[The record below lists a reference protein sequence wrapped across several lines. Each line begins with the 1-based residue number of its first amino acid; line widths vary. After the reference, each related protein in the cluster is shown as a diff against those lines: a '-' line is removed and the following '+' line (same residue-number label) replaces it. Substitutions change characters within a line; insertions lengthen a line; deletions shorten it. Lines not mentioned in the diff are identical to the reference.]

1 MNENIIIVDF
11 GSQVTKLIAR
21 RVRDFGV
28 FSQIIPFQNLTKKS
42 FKNTLVKGLIFS
54 GGPSSVGNENA
65 PKIKKFVY
73 ELNIPIL
80 GVCYGLQL
88 ICRDFGGE
96 VSLSK
101 EREFGKTKIKVLK
114 NSPLLTNAYNNRNQY
129 RVWMSHSDKVIKM
142 PEGFEVL
149 ASSKNCGSVIIQN
162 LKKKIYGVQFHPE
175 VVHTQNGDKL
185 LKNFIIDI
193 CRCKQNWNM
202 DKFKHKMIESIKN
215 EVGSE
220 RVLCALSGGVDSTV
234 TAILVNKAIEDKLQ
248 CVFVDTGLMRKNEV
262 DIIKNL
268 FIKNYNI
275 SLDVIDASKNFL
287 KKLKGISDPEKK
299 RKIIGREFI
308 KVFEQY
314 SKKNKH
320 IKFLAQGTLYPD
332 IIESLSQVGGSKV
345 TIKSHHNVGGLPKK
359 IKFKLLEPLKELFKD
374 EVRKLGKELAI
385 SKDFVNRHPF
395 PGPGLGIRILGE
407 ISKKKIKILQEAD
420 YIYLNL
426 IRKHGLYD
434 KIWQAFCVLL
444 PTKTVGVMGDG
455 RSYEQICVLR
465 AVTSVDG
472 MTAEA
477 YKFSNNFL
485 ETCSNEI
492 INKVKG
498 INRVCYDYTS
508 KPPGTIE
515 FE

>member
-28 FSQIIPFQNLTKKS
+28 FSQIIPFQKLTEKS
-42 FKNTLVKGLIFS
+42 FKNISVKGLIFS
-54 GGPSSVGNENA
+54 GGPSSVGSENA
-65 PKIKKFVY
+65 PEIKKFVY
-73 ELNIPIL
+73 KLNIPIL

-88 ICRDFGGE
+88 ICRDFGGK
-96 VSLSK
+96 VQLSK
-101 EREFGKTKIKVLK
+101 EREFGKTKIKILK
-114 NSPLLTNAYNNRNQY
+114 NSPLLRNVYNNKNQY
-129 RVWMSHSDKVIKM
+129 RVWMSHSDKVIEM

-149 ASSKNCGSVIIQN
+149 ASSKNCSSVIIQN
-162 LKKKIYGVQFHPE
+162 LKNKIFGVQFHPE

-185 LKNFIIDI
+185 LKNFILDI
-193 CRCKQNWNM
+193 CGCKQNWSMN
-202 DKFKHKMIESIKN
+202 KFKNKMIESIKN
-215 EVGSE
+215 KVGSKK
-220 RVLCALSGGVDSTV
+220 VLCALSGGVDSTV
-234 TAILVNKAIEDKLQ
+234 TAVLVHKAIKNQLR

-275 SLDVIDASKNFL
+275 SLDVVDASKIFL
-287 KKLKGISDPEKK
+287 DKLKGITDPEKK
-299 RKIIGREFI
+299 RKIIGKQFI
-308 KVFEQY
+308 KVFERY
-314 SKKNKH
+314 SNKKKN

-332 IIESLSQVGGSKV
+332 IIESLSQVGDSKV

-385 SKDFVNRHPF
+385 SKEFVNRHPF

-426 IRKHGLYD
+426 IKKHGLYD

-455 RSYEQICVLR
+455 RSYEQVCVLR

-477 YKFSNNFL
+477 YKFSNSFL
-485 ETCSNEI
+485 EICSNEI

-498 INRVCYDYTS
+498 INRVCYDLTS